1 MANFTVSNKH
11 RKNKDRN
18 LIPGQQF
25 WVLAGEKEMRGNRL
39 LRILI
44 ILIAVLPD
52 KQSIEIGWNNLEK
65 STANANVRA
74 FFSPINN
81 NSNKSHFSHI
91 LTHNILV
98 SEEKLTQNSKEIQ
111 KEIRLIV

>member
-52 KQSIEIGWNNLEK
+52 KQSIEIGWNNFEK

-81 NSNKSHFSHI
+81 NSNNNFLTRASDEQREGYFFSSRDEREVE
-91 LTHNILV
+91 T
-98 SEEKLTQNSKEIQ
+98 
-111 KEIRLIV
+111 

>member
-44 ILIAVLPD
+44 ILITVLPD
-52 KQSIEIGWNNLEK
+52 KQSIEIGWNNLKK
-65 STANANVRA
+65 STANANVRT

-81 NSNKSHFSHI
+81 NSNNNFLTRASDEQREGYFFSSRDERE
-91 LTHNILV
+91 T
-98 SEEKLTQNSKEIQ
+98 
-111 KEIRLIV
+111 

>member
-81 NSNKSHFSHI
+81 NSNNNF
-91 LTHNILV
+91 LTRASDEQGGEVTFFHRETNEKRKNILPV
-98 SEEKLTQNSKEIQ
+98 Q
-111 KEIRLIV
+111 

>member
-44 ILIAVLPD
+44 ILITVLPD

-65 STANANVRA
+65 STASANVRA

-81 NSNKSHFSHI
+81 NSNNNFLTRASDEQREGYFFSSRDEREVE
-91 LTHNILV
+91 T
-98 SEEKLTQNSKEIQ
+98 
-111 KEIRLIV
+111 

>member
-1 MANFTVSNKH
+1 MANFTVSNKY

-81 NSNKSHFSHI
+81 NSNNNFLTRASDEQQGGYFFSSRDERE
-91 LTHNILV
+91 T
-98 SEEKLTQNSKEIQ
+98 
-111 KEIRLIV
+111 

>member
-65 STANANVRA
+65 STANANIRA

-81 NSNKSHFSHI
+81 NSNNNFLTRASDEQWEGYFFSSRDEREVE
-91 LTHNILV
+91 T
-98 SEEKLTQNSKEIQ
+98 
-111 KEIRLIV
+111 

>member
-65 STANANVRA
+65 STANANVRT

-81 NSNKSHFSHI
+81 NSNNNFLTRASDEQREGYFFSSRDEREVE
-91 LTHNILV
+91 T
-98 SEEKLTQNSKEIQ
+98 
-111 KEIRLIV
+111 

>member
-81 NSNKSHFSHI
+81 NSNNNFLTRASDEQQGDYFFSSRDEREVE
-91 LTHNILV
+91 T
-98 SEEKLTQNSKEIQ
+98 
-111 KEIRLIV
+111 

>member
-65 STANANVRA
+65 STANANVRV

-81 NSNKSHFSHI
+81 NSNNNFLTRASDEQREGYFFSSRDEREVE
-91 LTHNILV
+91 T
-98 SEEKLTQNSKEIQ
+98 
-111 KEIRLIV
+111 

>member
-81 NSNKSHFSHI
+81 NSNNNFLTRASDEQREGYFFSSRDEREVE
-91 LTHNILV
+91 T
-98 SEEKLTQNSKEIQ
+98 
-111 KEIRLIV
+111 

>member
-52 KQSIEIGWNNLEK
+52 KQSIEIGWNNLE
-65 STANANVRA
+65 NANVRA
-74 FFSPINN
+74 FFSPINT
-81 NSNKSHFSHI
+81 NSNNNFLTRASDEQQGGYFFSSREVE
-91 LTHNILV
+91 T
-98 SEEKLTQNSKEIQ
+98 
-111 KEIRLIV
+111 

>member
-81 NSNKSHFSHI
+81 NSNNNFLTRASDEQREGYFFSSRDERE
-91 LTHNILV
+91 T
-98 SEEKLTQNSKEIQ
+98 
-111 KEIRLIV
+111 

>member
-44 ILIAVLPD
+44 ILITVLPD

-74 FFSPINN
+74 FFFPINN
-81 NSNKSHFSHI
+81 NNNFLTRASDEQREGYFFSSRDEREVE
-91 LTHNILV
+91 T
-98 SEEKLTQNSKEIQ
+98 
-111 KEIRLIV
+111 